1 MEIVALL
8 LEPKSPFGQT
18 LHQTATN
25 RMIEDDYTMVKNR
38 KIETDIMRNIVG
50 NKTTNGAVVPPVS
63 KFLDQ
68 KLAPLF
74 RKFPELIP
82 DESLTNV
89 HPLVFSEE
97 FVYRK
102 NPKAAVGRKIDPRSG
117 NFICSKGIR
126 DTILESSS
134 AKDYSKIGDN
144 AQNTGIVNRPGDYRN
159 AGQRSHNKSEM
170 SFTRSISEQYS
181 PGKKEGWGKSSYK
194 LNPFSGHQALKG

>member
-1 MEIVALL
+1 M
-8 LEPKSPFGQT
+8 
-18 LHQTATN
+18 
-25 RMIEDDYTMVKNR
+25 
-38 KIETDIMRNIVG
+38 
-50 NKTTNGAVVPPVS
+50 
-63 KFLDQ
+63 
-68 KLAPLF
+68 
-74 RKFPELIP
+74 IP

-144 AQNTGIVNRPGDYRN
+144 AQNTGIVNRSEDYRN

-181 PGKKEGWGKSSYK
+181 PGKKEGWGKSS
-194 LNPFSGHQALKG
+194 